1 MSLDRFTPLGWTR
14 GLLAILAGLIVS
26 FFLFGFFNPY
36 WRVADQDILLVFDA
50 LLQNDGLPRQIDFHP
65 AHLIVAMLS
74 VTYRALHGLGLLETY
89 SLSTMP
95 LASDVAAFARSWTSA
110 VQIARLLC
118 LLIVLAYVTAFAFLL
133 RALVADWRVA
143 LLGTFAIAF
152 SGGIAMSVRTVKP
165 ELLSGAFFSIA
176 LLILLISA
184 RSPRMVARPML
195 IGVAAFF
202 ATLAMDNKVQAI
214 FLISTLPVLLLP
226 FGEPSQQGG
235 FWTGRRAG
243 WALATSTLFAL
254 FAAIAAAPL
263 VRQGLL
269 TNDALLTMRR
279 VFDTGVFQTMLIVW
293 IASGMLAFGLLW
305 RTPLAEGL
313 TAAFA
318 VIAGISFGLL
328 PLYFY
333 RATSSIARVISP
345 LDALYYFV
353 APADLQCGPGGC
365 GLPFA
370 MLLDSIKAVV
380 IHHTFFLH
388 TSPRPEIFLEWVI
401 IAGIAIAFRRRQY
414 KVALQASFLVCA
426 VFVVDTLQAA
436 RALKQDYFNYTDPL
450 IIIAGTVLLA
460 KLTDLQNHRW
470 TYPIGATL
478 IALHIAFSQAEP
490 IKHALLLRAG
500 PESKCDVLNGLR
512 GMERFPFCRT

>member
-1 MSLDRFTPLGWTR
+1 MSLGRFTPLGWTR

-36 WRVADQDILLVFDA
+36 WRVADQDILLIFDA
-50 LLQNDGLPRQIDFHP
+50 FLQNDGLPRQIDFHP

-74 VTYRALHGLGLLETY
+74 ATYRALHGLGLLETY

-95 LASDVAAFARSWTSA
+95 LASDVAAFTRSWTSA

-133 RALVADWRVA
+133 RALVKDWRVA

-152 SGGIAMSVRTVKP
+152 SGGIAMSVRSIKP
-165 ELLSGAFFSIA
+165 ELLSGAFFAIA

-184 RSPRMVARPML
+184 RSPRMAARPML
-195 IGVAAFF
+195 IGIAAFF

-243 WALATSTLFAL
+243 WALAASALFAL

-263 VRQGLL
+263 VRQGLFA
-269 TNDALLTMRR
+269 DEAVLTMRR

-305 RTPLAEGL
+305 RVPLAEGL
-313 TAAFA
+313 TAAFS
-318 VIAGISFGLL
+318 VIAGISLGLL

-333 RATSSIARVISP
+333 RATSSIAKVISP

-353 APADLQCGPGGC
+353 APADSQCGPGGC

-370 MLLDSIKAVV
+370 MLFDSIKGLLV
-380 IHHTFFLH
+380 HHTFFLQ

-401 IAGIAIAFRRRQY
+401 IAGIAIAFRRREY
-414 KVALQASFLVCA
+414 KVALQASFLICA
-426 VFVVDTLQAA
+426 VFACRHLAGCPRAEAGLFQLYRSAHHHRRSCFAREIDGSAKPSVDLSDWRHLDRLAYRIQSGGAYQA
-436 RALKQDYFNYTDPL
+436 RAS
-450 IIIAGTVLLA
+450 LA
-460 KLTDLQNHRW
+460 RRPREQ
-470 TYPIGATL
+470 
-478 IALHIAFSQAEP
+478 
-490 IKHALLLRAG
+490 
-500 PESKCDVLNGLR
+500 V
-512 GMERFPFCRT
+512 

>member
-1 MSLDRFTPLGWTR
+1 MSLGRLTPLGWTW

-50 LLQNDGLPRQIDFHP
+50 FLQNDGLPRQIDFHP

-74 VTYRALHGLGLLETY
+74 ATYRALHGLGFLETY

-95 LASDVAAFARSWTSA
+95 LASDVAAFTRSWTSA
-110 VQIARLLC
+110 VQIARLLS

-133 RALVADWRVA
+133 RVLVADWRVA

-152 SGGIAMSVRTVKP
+152 SGGIAMSVRSAKP

-184 RSPRMVARPML
+184 RSPRMAARPML
-195 IGVAAFF
+195 IGIAASF

-214 FLISTLPVLLLP
+214 FLIGTLPVLLLP
-226 FGEPSQQGG
+226 FGERSQHGG
-235 FWTGRRAG
+235 LWTGRRAG
-243 WALATSTLFAL
+243 WALAVSAL
-254 FAAIAAAPL
+254 FAVFTAIAAAPL

-269 TNDALLTMRR
+269 ANDAMLTMRR
-279 VFDTGVFQTMLIVW
+279 VFDTGVFQAMLVVW

-305 RTPLAEGL
+305 RVPLAEGL
-313 TAAFA
+313 TAAFST
-318 VIAGISFGLL
+318 VAGISLGLL
-328 PLYFY
+328 PLYFFQ
-333 RATSSIARVISP
+333 ATSSIARVVSP

-353 APADLQCGPGGC
+353 APPDLQCAPGGC

-370 MLLDSIKAVV
+370 MLFDSIKGLVV
-380 IHHTFFLH
+380 HHTFFLR
-388 TSPRPEIFLEWVI
+388 TSPRPEIFLEWVT
-401 IAGIAIAFRRRQY
+401 IAGIAIAFRRREY

-426 VFVVDTLQAA
+426 VLVVDTLQAS

-450 IIIAGTVLLA
+450 IIIAGAVLLA

-478 IALHIAFSQAEP
+478 IALHVAFSQAEP
-490 IKHALLLRAG
+490 IKHALLLRSG
-500 PESKCDVLNGLR
+500 PESKCVVLNGLR
-512 GMERFPFCRT
+512 GMEPFPFCRT

>member
-1 MSLDRFTPLGWTR
+1 MSLGRFTPLGWTR

-36 WRVADQDILLVFDA
+36 WRVADQDLLLIFDA
-50 LLQNDGLPRQIDFHP
+50 FLQNDGLPRQIDFHP
-65 AHLIVAMLS
+65 AHLIVAVLS
-74 VTYRALHGLGLLETY
+74 ATYRALHGLGLLETY

-95 LASDVAAFARSWTSA
+95 LASDVAAFTRSWTIA

-133 RALVADWRVA
+133 RALVRDWRVA

-165 ELLSGAFFSIA
+165 ELLSGAFFTIA
-176 LLILLISA
+176 LLILLIAA
-184 RSPRMVARPML
+184 RSPRMATRPVL
-195 IGVAAFF
+195 IGIAAYL

-243 WALATSTLFAL
+243 WAIAPSALFAL
-254 FAAIAAAPL
+254 SAPRAAAPL
-263 VRQGLL
+263 AGQGLFAE
-269 TNDALLTMRR
+269 ALLTMRR
-279 VFDTGVFQTMLIVW
+279 IFDAGVFQAMLVIW
-293 IASGMLAFGLLW
+293 IASGMVAFGLLW
-305 RTPLAEGL
+305 LVPLAEGL
-313 TAAFA
+313 TAAVS
-318 VIAGISFGLL
+318 VIACVSLGLL

-333 RATSSIARVISP
+333 RATSSIAKVINP
-345 LDALYYFV
+345 LDALYFFV
-353 APADLQCGPGGC
+353 APADSQCGPGGC
-365 GLPFA
+365 GGPFA
-370 MLLDSIKAVV
+370 MLLDSIQGLLV
-380 IHHTFFLH
+380 HNTFFLQP
-388 TSPRPEIFLEWVI
+388 SPRPEIFLEWVI
-401 IAGIAIAFRRRQY
+401 IAGTVISFRRREY
-414 KVALQASFLVCA
+414 KVALQASFLIGA
-426 VFVVDTLQAA
+426 VFAVDTLQAA

-450 IIIAGTVLLA
+450 IIIAGAFLLA
-460 KLTDLQNHRW
+460 KLSDLQNHRW
-470 TYPIGATL
+470 TYPIGAAL
-478 IALHIAFSQAEP
+478 IALHVAFSQAEP
-490 IKHALLLRAG
+490 IKHAFLLRAT

>member
-1 MSLDRFTPLGWTR
+1 MSLGRFTPLGRTG

-36 WRVADQDILLVFDA
+36 WRVADQDLLLIFDA
-50 LLQNDGLPRQIDFHP
+50 FLQNDGLPRQIDFHP

-74 VTYRALHGLGLLETY
+74 ATYRALHGLGLLETY

-95 LASDVAAFARSWTSA
+95 LASDVAAFTRSWTVA

-133 RALVADWRVA
+133 RALVKDWRVA

-152 SGGIAMSVRTVKP
+152 SGGIAMSVRSIKP
-165 ELLSGAFFSIA
+165 ELLSGVFFAIA

-184 RSPRMVARPML
+184 RSPRLAARPML
-195 IGVAAFF
+195 IGIAAFF

-214 FLISTLPVLLLP
+214 FLISTLPLLLLP

-235 FWTGRRAG
+235 FWIGRRAA
-243 WALATSTLFAL
+243 WALAASALFAL
-254 FAAIAAAPL
+254 LAAIAAAPL
-263 VRQGLL
+263 VRQGLFA
-269 TNDALLTMRR
+269 DEAVLTMRR

-305 RTPLAEGL
+305 RVPLAEGL
-313 TAAFA
+313 TAAFSI
-318 VIAGISFGLL
+318 IAGISLGLL

-333 RATSSIARVISP
+333 RATSSIAKVISP

-353 APADLQCGPGGC
+353 APADSQCGPGGC
-365 GLPFA
+365 GLPLA
-370 MLLDSIKAVV
+370 MLFDSIKGLL
-380 IHHTFFLH
+380 IHHTFFLQ

-401 IAGIAIAFRRRQY
+401 IAGIAIAFRRREY
-414 KVALQASFLVCA
+414 KVALQASFLICA
-426 VFVVDTLQAA
+426 VFAVDTLQAA

-450 IIIAGTVLLA
+450 IIIAGALLLA

-478 IALHIAFSQAEP
+478 IALHVAFSQAEP
-490 IKHALLLRAG
+490 IKHAFLLRAG

-512 GMERFPFCRT
+512 GMERFPFCKT

>member
-1 MSLDRFTPLGWTR
+1 MKALIDCRRPNVFRPLHPAGLDAGPSCH
-14 GLLAILAGLIVS
+14 LAGLIVS

-50 LLQNDGLPRQIDFHP
+50 FLQNDGLPRQVDFHP

-74 VTYRALHGLGLLETY
+74 ATYRALHGLGLLETY

-95 LASDVAAFARSWTSA
+95 LASDVAAFTRSWTSA

-143 LLGTFAIAF
+143 LLGTFATAF

-184 RSPRMVARPML
+184 RSPRMTARPML
-195 IGVAAFF
+195 IGIAAFL

-226 FGEPSQQGG
+226 FGEPSQQSG

-243 WALATSTLFAL
+243 WALAISALFAL

-269 TNDALLTMRR
+269 ANDALLTMRR

-293 IASGMLAFGLLW
+293 IASGMVAFGLLW
-305 RTPLAEGL
+305 RARRRPDRGVLGYCRHFAQAAAFVFLSGHVVDREGHQSARRAVLFRRSPGL
-313 TAAFA
+313 TM
-318 VIAGISFGLL
+318 
-328 PLYFY
+328 
-333 RATSSIARVISP
+333 RARRLRTSVC
-345 LDALYYFV
+345 DALR
-353 APADLQCGPGGC
+353 QHQ
-365 GLPFA
+365 GLARPPHVFSSNFA
-370 MLLDSIKAVV
+370 
-380 IHHTFFLH
+380 
-388 TSPRPEIFLEWVI
+388 
-401 IAGIAIAFRRRQY
+401 
-414 KVALQASFLVCA
+414 ASG
-426 VFVVDTLQAA
+426 
-436 RALKQDYFNYTDPL
+436 N
-450 IIIAGTVLLA
+450 
-460 KLTDLQNHRW
+460 
-470 TYPIGATL
+470 
-478 IALHIAFSQAEP
+478 
-490 IKHALLLRAG
+490 
-500 PESKCDVLNGLR
+500 
-512 GMERFPFCRT
+512 FP